1 MNKTRILIVEDET
14 IIAFDLK
21 NKLNKIGYG
30 IVGIATKGVE
40 AIELA
45 LQLKPQIILM
55 DIQLQGSMDGIQSS
69 EAIQSHYDVPI
80 VYLTA
85 HSDPATLARAK
96 LSGPLGYIL
105 KPYDDR
111 ELVTQIELA
120 LYRHQTDKKL
130 HDQREWL
137 RVTLSS
143 MGEGVLAADK
153 EGVVTFINPV
163 AETLTGWTRSAAIG
177 ESLSK
182 IFHIINERTR
192 QSLANPMEDLLNS
205 GKISNPDNRWLLVNK
220 AGTEIPIWSSGAHIH
235 DKHDHAQG
243 IVLVFRD
250 ISLQRQVEE
259 EKDSLI
265 AELTETMEK
274 VRLLSGL
281 VPICAS
287 CKNIRDDKGY
297 WMQIEKY
304 IQDHSEAKFSHGIC
318 PECAR
323 RLYPEIDLD
332 NMK

>member
-1 MNKTRILIVEDET
+1 MERTSILIVEDEF
-14 IIAFDLK
+14 IVAENLRMKLK
-21 NKLNKIGYG
+21 QQGYN
-30 IVGIATKGVE
+30 VAGVVASGEE
-40 AIELA
+40 ALRVFTGCYP
-45 LQLKPQIILM
+45 QLILM
-55 DIQLQGSMDGIQSS
+55 DIQLQGSMDGIQTA
-69 EAIQSHYDVPI
+69 EAIQSRYDVPI

-85 HSDPATLARAK
+85 HSDRATLARAK

-137 RVTLSS
+137 RILLSS
-143 MGEGVLAADK
+143 MGEAVVAANRD
-153 EGVVTFINPV
+153 GVVCFINPV
-163 AETLTGWTRSAAIG
+163 AETLTGWTKSSAMG
-177 ESLSK
+177 KPLGK
-182 IFHIINERTR
+182 IFHLINGRTR

-205 GKISNPDNRWLLVNK
+205 GKISDPDNRWLLVSK
-220 AGTEIPIWSSGAHIH
+220 TGIEIPIWSSGELIH
-235 DKHDHAQG
+235 DKHDHVQG

-250 ISLQRQVEE
+250 ISLQRQIEK

-265 AELTETMEK
+265 AELTEAMNK

-297 WMQIEKY
+297 WMQVEKY
-304 IQDHSEAKFSHGIC
+304 IQEHSEARFSHGIC
-318 PECAR
+318 PKCAR
-323 RLYPEIDLD
+323 KLYPQVFEDD
-332 NMK
+332 